1 MPTLLEIQRA
11 MRRSLVQGDSTAVS
25 AMLAAQISPDRLDIY
40 RNTFLLTLTRAL
52 RLCFPVVQKLVGEE
66 FFEGAAQIFV
76 AEHPPRSAWLD
87 QYGSA
92 FPDFLHA
99 FSPAESVPYLSDVAR
114 LEWAVSGALHAP
126 DTEPLD
132 INRLASISSEDQRRI
147 RLIAEPSIN
156 LLYLAYPA
164 DAIWR
169 AVLAGDDAELAAID
183 LACGHVHLLIERRAT
198 GVEVERLQAE
208 PWQFLKRLCG
218 GEPLAA
224 AIDPNSEFGFASALA
239 EHFSL
244 GRFASFE
251 LIPSQAEDQG

>member
-1 MPTLLEIQRA
+1 MPAKKGAPVPTLLEIQRA

-126 DTEPLD
+126 DQE
-132 INRLASISSEDQRRI
+132 A
-147 RLIAEPSIN
+147 
-156 LLYLAYPA
+156 LY
-164 DAIWR
+164 R
-169 AVLAGDDAELAAID
+169 
-183 LACGHVHLLIERRAT
+183 RRARLPWLQWVT
-198 GVEVERLQAE
+198 TVDGVQIYEVDSR
-208 PWQFLKRLCG
+208 R
-218 GEPLAA
+218 
-224 AIDPNSEFGFASALA
+224 
-239 EHFSL
+239 
-244 GRFASFE
+244 
-251 LIPSQAEDQG
+251 

>member
-1 MPTLLEIQRA
+1 
-11 MRRSLVQGDSTAVS
+11 
-25 AMLAAQISPDRLDIY
+25 MLAEAPIRLFVMGANRWRDEQDWP
-40 RNTFLLTLTRAL
+40 LKRAVTTP
-52 RLCFPVVQKLVGEE
+52 F
-66 FFEGAAQIFV
+66 
-76 AEHPPRSAWLD
+76 
-87 QYGSA
+87 Y
-92 FPDFLHA
+92 LHTGGG
-99 FSPAESVPYLSDVAR
+99 LSTD
-114 LEWAVSGALHAP
+114 AP

-132 INRLASISSEDQRRI
+132 INRLASISPEDQRHI
-147 RLIAEPSIN
+147 RLIAEPSIK

-169 AVLAGDDAELAAID
+169 TILAGDDAELAAID
-183 LACGHVHLLIERRAT
+183 PASGHVHLLIERRAT

>member
-1 MPTLLEIQRA
+1 MPTLLEMQAA
-11 MRRSLVQGDSTAVS
+11 MRQSLVHRDSAAAS
-25 AMLAAQISPDRLDIY
+25 AMLAAQVRAERLDIY

-99 FSPAESVPYLSDVAR
+99 FSAAESVPYLSDVAR

-132 INRLASISSEDQRRI
+132 INRLA
-147 RLIAEPSIN
+147 
-156 LLYLAYPA
+156 
-164 DAIWR
+164 
-169 AVLAGDDAELAAID
+169 
-183 LACGHVHLLIERRAT
+183 
-198 GVEVERLQAE
+198 
-208 PWQFLKRLCG
+208 
-218 GEPLAA
+218 
-224 AIDPNSEFGFASALA
+224 
-239 EHFSL
+239 
-244 GRFASFE
+244 
-251 LIPSQAEDQG
+251 

>member
-25 AMLAAQISPDRLDIY
+25 AMLAARISPDRLDIY

-99 FSPAESVPYLSDVAR
+99 FSPAESFPIFPMSRDS
-114 LEWAVSGALHAP
+114 SG
-126 DTEPLD
+126 
-132 INRLASISSEDQRRI
+132 Q
-147 RLIAEPSIN
+147 
-156 LLYLAYPA
+156 
-164 DAIWR
+164 
-169 AVLAGDDAELAAID
+169 
-183 LACGHVHLLIERRAT
+183 
-198 GVEVERLQAE
+198 
-208 PWQFLKRLCG
+208 
-218 GEPLAA
+218 
-224 AIDPNSEFGFASALA
+224 
-239 EHFSL
+239 
-244 GRFASFE
+244 
-251 LIPSQAEDQG
+251 